1 MTQRSPEFITTSTL
15 ILKIYIY
22 EGKLY
27 KLQLKQN
34 DKKTKQKKPPDIKS
48 PHHLFI
54 LKSDSREQ
62 LIHSPRTTRDF
73 PLLLL
78 TTTQHFI

>member
-1 MTQRSPEFITTSTL
+1 MKASCTNYSSNKMT
-15 ILKIYIY
+15 
-22 EGKLY
+22 
-27 KLQLKQN
+27 
-34 DKKTKQKKPPDIKS
+34 KKTKQKKTPDIKS